1 MKSEFCWAC
10 TVNAEYSEAKTPCLK
25 PHTHWSPKCTQI
37 DVDSSGRQKRAQNGF
52 KMTFGGACIAVWL
65 PAGVRVGCCWFPRS
79 TNKSPQCVPRY
90 LNLLSL
96 TCWDWNGSQTKS
108 GLFGISRKVVAITQ
122 LLNSPNSICTIL
134 WDWTC
139 LPRKVFAVYF
149 GWRQCLTGGNSIKEE
164 NLPFL
169 FP

>member
-1 MKSEFCWAC
+1 MQN
-10 TVNAEYSEAKTPCLK
+10 TQRLK
-25 PHTHWSPKCTQI
+25 RPVWSPTHTGPQ
-37 DVDSSGRQKRAQNGF
+37 SALRLTWTRQEDKRVYAQNGF
-52 KMTFGGACIAVWL
+52 KMTFGGACIAAWL